1 MAQQSSSLNIWFRER
16 ETDENVGDFEHD
28 DELASSF
35 MFSSQHFS
43 FFFSL
48 HETRLGVVLGGIKMK
63 TRPWLVGMFSVSS
76 LCVCNITKRAGVY
89 SVVYCG
95 WLAGWLAELHI
106 YINMN
111 RQQHWEKRV
120 KRPGTRHTEPR

>member
-76 LCVCNITKRAGVY
+76 LCVCVILPKGLACIRSYTVD
-89 SVVYCG
+89 G
-95 WLAGWLAELHI
+95 WLAGWRSCI
-106 YINMN
+106 SI
-111 RQQHWEKRV
+111 
-120 KRPGTRHTEPR
+120 